1 MTEEYINL
9 GIEQLDNDDAERALQ
24 YFQAAYDLQPDNA
37 EVLFY
42 LGITYSRLEKHEEAA
57 HFYKLSLHYEPNNAE
72 TWLNLANRHDD

>member
-42 LGITYSRLEKHEEAA
+42 LGLRIRY
-57 HFYKLSLHYEPNNAE
+57 LS
-72 TWLNLANRHDD
+72 

>member
-9 GIEQLDNDDAERALQ
+9 GLEQLNNDDAERALQ
-24 YFQAAYDLQPDNA
+24 YFHAAYDLQPDNA

-42 LGITYSRLEKHEEAA
+42 LGIAYSRLDQYEEAA